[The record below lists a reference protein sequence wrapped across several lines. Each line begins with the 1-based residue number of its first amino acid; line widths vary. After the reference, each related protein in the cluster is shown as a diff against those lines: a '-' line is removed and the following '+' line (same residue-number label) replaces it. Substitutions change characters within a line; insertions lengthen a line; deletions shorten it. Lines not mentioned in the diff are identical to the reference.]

1 MTRIFSEENPLL
13 WMLMTV
19 KAARGALDEV
29 ARLASHRFQRQL
41 ARI

>member
-1 MTRIFSEENPLL
+1 
-13 WMLMTV
+13 MLMTI
-19 KAARGALDEV
+19 KAANGALDEV